1 MKTRNDRHH
10 NGWTQD
16 PQTLELQVEEE
27 NDADAYFG
35 VEMTSTNHVEIKEI
49 MNSSSALL
57 SHKDMYMNKKMVLCT
72 ARMQLMMIR
81 ELK

>member
-16 PQTLELQVEEE
+16 PQTLELQVEE

-35 VEMTSTNHVEIKEI
+35 VEMTSTSHVEIKEI
-49 MNSSSALL
+49 MYSRSALL
-57 SHKDMYMNKKMVLCT
+57 SHKDMYMNKKMVLCIT
-72 ARMQLMMIR
+72 RMQLMMIR